1 MNAIKQLF
9 HSEQGLQGAAGL
21 LVVTMVFSNVLGFL
35 RDLILANTIPLAT
48 LDSYYAAFRIPDFLF
63 NLFILGAISSAFI
76 PVFLKLQHEEGDAA
90 AWRLANNLVTSAI
103 ILLLGLGAI
112 LFVFMPNILPYFVPG
127 FEAAR
132 LDQTVA
138 IARILIISPLCFA
151 ASYVVGG
158 MLNAHKKFFAYS
170 LAPLVY
176 NLAIIIGGFLSIW
189 YGVQAVAYM
198 VVVGALLHLLV
209 QIPVLKGLQFR
220 YQFVVDLKDKALRRV
235 LRLMIPRSISLG
247 MHQIML
253 IAFTSIGSTLPKG
266 AVSIFALTNNFQ
278 TTPVAIFAASIATA
292 VFPHLGAAAGAKD
305 DEQYRRVLTNALRG
319 MFYTIIPAM
328 TMFWIFRAHLIRLYL
343 ALNHQTWTDTLRAI
357 HTFEWFIWALAA
369 QGFNIII
376 IRAFYSRQDTVRPM
390 LISVMSGLTAIGSA
404 YWFVAKLDDV
414 PALSL
419 AFLIG
424 VTIEAILLAMV
435 FSMVYPKFIDWW
447 RVVSTIGVTSA
458 FSIISGLITLGV
470 LRIISEGA
478 LGIIPALGTDRVMP
492 LTLALVAGVTSG
504 LVTFMVLSILYHRN
518 EIFWIVPKKA
528 LAIIP
533 LVDPESIAKDEGLSS
548 S

>member
-1 MNAIKQLF
+1 M
-9 HSEQGLQGAAGL
+9 

-76 PVFLKLQHEEGDAA
+76 PVFLKVQHEEGEAA
-90 AWRLANNLVTSAI
+90 AWRLANNLVTIA
-103 ILLLGLGAI
+103 LVLLVLLGTI
-112 LFVFMPNILPYFVPG
+112 LFALMPSILPYFVPG

-151 ASYVVGG
+151 ASYVMGG

-176 NLAIIIGGFLSIW
+176 NIAIIIGGFLSVR
-189 YGVQAVAYM
+189 YGVLAVSYM

-209 QIPVLKGLQFR
+209 QLPVVYGLGFR
-220 YQFVVDLKDKALRRV
+220 YRFVMDLKDKSLRRV
-235 LRLMIPRSISLG
+235 FQLMIPRSISLG

-253 IAFTSIGSTLPKG
+253 ILFTSIGSTLPKG

-292 VFPHLGAAAGAKD
+292 VFPHLGASAGSEN
-305 DEQYRRVLTNALRG
+305 DEEYRRVLTNALRG
-319 MFYTIIPAM
+319 MFYTIIPA
-328 TMFWIFRAHLIRLYL
+328 TVMFWIFRAHLIRLYL

-357 HTFEWFIWALAA
+357 HTFEWFILALAA
-369 QGFNIII
+369 QGFNMII
-376 IRAFYSRQDTVRPM
+376 IRAFYSRQDTLRPM
-390 LISVMSGLTAIGSA
+390 LISIVSGLVSIGSA
-404 YWFVAKLDDV
+404 YWFVNKFEDV

-424 VTIEAILLAMV
+424 VTVESLVLAGV
-435 FSMVYPKFIDWW
+435 FSIKYPKLIDWW
-447 RVVSTIGVTSA
+447 RVVSTIGVTSL
-458 FSIISGLITLGV
+458 FSIVSGIITLGV
-470 LRIISEGA
+470 LRIVSDGA
-478 LGIIPALGTDRVMP
+478 LGIIPAFGTDRVVA
-492 LTLALVAGVTSG
+492 LTLALVLGAGAG
-504 LVTFMVLSILYHRN
+504 AVTFMVLSILFHRS
-518 EIFWIVPKKA
+518 EIFWIIPKKA
-528 LAIIP
+528 LALIP
-533 LVDPESIAKDEGLSS
+533 MVDPESIAKDEGLTSS
-548 S
+548 